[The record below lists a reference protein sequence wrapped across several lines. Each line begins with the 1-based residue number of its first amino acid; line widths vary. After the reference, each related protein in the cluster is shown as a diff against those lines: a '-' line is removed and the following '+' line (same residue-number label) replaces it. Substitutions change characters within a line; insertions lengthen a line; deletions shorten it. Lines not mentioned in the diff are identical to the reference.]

1 MILSDALIS
10 LVTVT
15 EESVVRP
22 LQLVRWRITQ
32 SNCNV

>member
-15 EESVVRP
+15 EEFVVRP
-22 LQLVRWRITQ
+22 Y
-32 SNCNV
+32 N